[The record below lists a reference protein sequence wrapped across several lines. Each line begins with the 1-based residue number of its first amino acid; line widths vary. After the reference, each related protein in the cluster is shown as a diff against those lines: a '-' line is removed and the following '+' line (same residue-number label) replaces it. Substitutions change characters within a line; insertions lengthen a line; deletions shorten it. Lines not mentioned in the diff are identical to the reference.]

1 MAREGTGAQAS
12 PSVDSASPTLV
23 AFPSSFMRGC
33 LLGYP
38 RAQVVSALAAGVTLL
53 CTVVHEI
60 LCSLVSLNPEQSRL
74 GKLMVVS
81 LPDMC
86 ETLASIQHYKTDKTR
101 PANKGV
107 KE

>member
-12 PSVDSASPTLV
+12 PLVVSASPTLV
-23 AFPSSFMRGC
+23 AFPSLFVRGW

-38 RAQVVSALAAGVTLL
+38 RAQVVSALAGGATLL

-60 LCSLVSLNPEQSRL
+60 LGSLVSLNPEQLWL

-81 LPDMC
+81 LPDVC
-86 ETLASIQHYKTDKTR
+86 ETLSSIQHCKTDKTR
-101 PANKGV
+101 PSNKGV